1 MMATGVVRFIH
12 QTYYSLS
19 QRLIGFIM
27 EKEGSSKNGAH
38 VLVFP
43 YPAQGHM
50 LPLLDLT
57 HQLSQRNLTITI
69 LITPGNLPI
78 LTPLLSANPS
88 IQTLILPFPNSPLIP
103 PGVENIKDLGDRGN
117 IPMAA
122 ALRKLE
128 EPIIQWFESHCD
140 PPVAI
145 LSDFFLGW
153 TRDLAC
159 KLHIERVAFYTS
171 GAILAAVLHCL
182 WEDLEALKSGFE
194 VKFPDLP
201 GSPCLPWE
209 ELPSLFRIY
218 KEMEVP
224 DPSFEE
230 FIKSTV
236 DNTLSWA
243 VVFNSFVA
251 LEGGF
256 LDFLS
261 QKMGNP
267 RVYSVGPLH
276 LLGPPK
282 DFGGDTIVGNGVLSW
297 LDKCEDGSVLYVCFG
312 SQKFLKKPQM
322 EALASAL
329 ERSGV
334 KFVWAV
340 KQVTAQHLESGFG
353 SVPDGFEDSLAGRG
367 FVIKGWAPQT
377 AILGHR
383 AVGGFLS
390 HCGWNSMLEAGASGV
405 TMLCWPMEADQYLD
419 DRLMVDY
426 KKAAVRVLKGKDTV
440 PEPGELARKIT
451 ELMSG
456 DVVERIRAKELR
468 ENVVEALKDGGSSN
482 KDLDLLV
489 QELARLKG

>member
-1 MMATGVVRFIH
+1 
-12 QTYYSLS
+12 
-19 QRLIGFIM
+19 M
-27 EKEGSSKNGAH
+27 EKTTCSKNGAH

-57 HQLSQRNLTITI
+57 YQLSLRNLSITI

-78 LTPLLSANPS
+78 LTPLLTANPS

-117 IPMAA
+117 IPMAS

-153 TRDLAC
+153 THNTAS
-159 KLHIERVAFYTS
+159 KLNIARVGFYTS
-171 GAILAAVLHCL
+171 GAIVAVILDRL
-182 WEDLEALKSGFE
+182 WEDLEALKPGFE
-194 VKFPDLP
+194 VKLQDLP
-201 GSPCLPWE
+201 GSPCLAWE
-209 ELPSLFRIY
+209 ELPSLVRLY
-218 KEMEVP
+218 KEQDVP
-224 DPSFEE
+224 DPSFEV
-230 FIKSTV
+230 FKDSTMA
-236 DNTLSWA
+236 NTLSWA

-251 LEGGF
+251 LEGEF
-256 LDFLS
+256 LNYLS
-261 QKMGNP
+261 EKMGNP

-282 DFGGDTIVGNGVLSW
+282 NLGDGPISGDDVLSW
-297 LDKCEDGSVLYVCFG
+297 LDECEDGSVLYVCFG
-312 SQKFLKKPQM
+312 SQKFFKKAQM
-322 EALASAL
+322 EALATGL

-340 KQVTAQHLESGFG
+340 KQVTAQQLADGFG
-353 SVPDGFEDSLAGRG
+353 SVPEGFEDRLAGRG
-367 FVIKGWAPQT
+367 FVINGWAPQT
-377 AILGHR
+377 AILSHR

-390 HCGWNSMLEAGASGV
+390 HCGWNSTIEAVASGV
-405 TMLCWPMEADQYLD
+405 MILCWPMEADQYVD
-419 DRLMVDY
+419 DKLMVDY
-426 KKAAVRVLKGKDTV
+426 KKAAVPVCKGNYTV
-440 PEPGELARKIT
+440 PDPDELARKIT
-451 ELMSG
+451 ESMSR
-456 DVVERIRAKELR
+456 DVVERIKAKELR
-468 ENVVEALKDGGSSN
+468 DKAVEAVKVGGSSN

-489 QELARLKG
+489 QELAKLKGQNV